1 MKDSLMTMI
10 LTFRFAAYVT
20 ENWQGLASFLKVI
33 KRQNESMRR
42 QMSQRGVIAMR
53 RQNESMRRQ
62 MSQRGVDEEAK

>member
-1 MKDSLMTMI
+1 MTMI

-42 QMSQRGVIAMR
+42 QMSQSGV
-53 RQNESMRRQ
+53 N
-62 MSQRGVDEEAK
+62 EEAK